1 MFKIPDDDD
10 EDDEFW
16 KNFPLEE
23 FENLPVNKGE
33 KRQGSPLQK
42 SQEEYK
48 KLCSRNIENVPVNSG
63 LCSSILLPISN
74 DNLPLQDVTL
84 PHKLLL
90 AGISQKPGYHS
101 ENLATSPGTPENHYT
116 KQQRQ
121 TPQSDRCPKRKFP
134 GPAGMLPRLVPG
146 QKLTDTVM
154 KLDGRGDAQ
163 LQKNENLLSA
173 NPVENFFGESSW
185 LKLVSDL
192 GEDSSRILNS
202 FSIKEL
208 HLKACKKQ
216 LYQGKVLLLFAILET
231 VDLSSIDASV
241 RLRDRTGSIQGTIHR
256 NLVKEYG
263 EHLQPGTVLVL
274 KQVGVLS
281 PKPRTHYLNITAN
294 NLVSLYSTLP
304 SGQVGIHWQEE
315 DVTYHQL
322 VTNAERLQKSQTLT
336 SPARLPSHIRTPV
349 QNPLVKNLPTVNR
362 QPLPIQM
369 NPLRNIGTSNNSLSN
384 CQSKVCD
391 KISSFPSQK
400 VVATPNA
407 SSTSRHQP
415 LGSNQEGSSFLEKE
429 PIKQHQDVLQNNRS
443 RWTFKSNTSL
453 SKPIPGPSSSSSA
466 SFLSVPGPSASN
478 TSALNSSLNFESSC
492 HTFGNK
498 ILKDQATVSA
508 GCSRNGVS
516 VSVSAGDKYRL
527 RADNCPNANITDP
540 ATTTGDTSNMSDIWQ
555 DELTDD
561 ILSQLSDD
569 LF

>member
-16 KNFPLEE
+16 KDFPLEE
-23 FENLPVNKGE
+23 FENLPANKGE

-48 KLCSRNIENVPVNSG
+48 KLCTRNIENVPVNSG

-84 PHKLLL
+84 PHL
-90 AGISQKPGYHS
+90 AGISQKPGCHS

-116 KQQRQ
+116 KQQQQ

-146 QKLTDTVM
+146 QKLTDTVI
-154 KLDGRGDAQ
+154 KLDGRGDSQ

-173 NPVENFFGESSW
+173 NPVENFFGENPW

-216 LYQGKVLLLFAILET
+216 LHQGKVLLLFAILET

-281 PKPRTHYLNITAN
+281 PNPRTHYLNITAN
-294 NLVSLYSTLP
+294 NLVSLYSTLA
-304 SGQVGIHWQEE
+304 SGQV
-315 DVTYHQL
+315 
-322 VTNAERLQKSQTLT
+322 
-336 SPARLPSHIRTPV
+336 
-349 QNPLVKNLPTVNR
+349 
-362 QPLPIQM
+362 
-369 NPLRNIGTSNNSLSN
+369 
-384 CQSKVCD
+384 
-391 KISSFPSQK
+391 
-400 VVATPNA
+400 
-407 SSTSRHQP
+407 
-415 LGSNQEGSSFLEKE
+415 
-429 PIKQHQDVLQNNRS
+429 
-443 RWTFKSNTSL
+443 
-453 SKPIPGPSSSSSA
+453 
-466 SFLSVPGPSASN
+466 
-478 TSALNSSLNFESSC
+478 
-492 HTFGNK
+492 
-498 ILKDQATVSA
+498 TVSA

-527 RADNCPNANITDP
+527 RADNCPNTNITNP
-540 ATTTGDTSNMSDIWQ
+540 TTTIEDTSNMSDIWQ